1 LKASTTTWDKYLYQ
15 NGNSVV
21 RASQLLNAI
30 AVTEYEPNN
39 TVDKAMT
46 DFTNKYQKLAVT
58 VKNAN

>member
-1 LKASTTTWDKYLYQ
+1 VS
-15 NGNSVV
+15 
-21 RASQLLNAI
+21 ASQLLNAI

-58 VKNAN
+58 VKTAN